1 MDPPLWHWL
10 PIQQIV
16 ARWFRVDVGW
26 LNRGF
31 CFLGLGWIVM
41 YWLAVMGVCFDW
53 ALTPVCVTIHLWAF
67 PMLVNRFGMDSSRW
81 CFSTVSLILSMF
93 FLQEHDM
100 ENYEWKFQRKIKPH
114 LLYLMGEMSC
124 WSFSCWRHR
133 PSHHRLFHIG
143 WLNNSNWLNL
153 DNFIQE
159 HDMENYE
166 DIFELNI
173 NWYMFYLIDEMNYW
187 SLNGYWRHRPSHHRL
202 FHIGWLNNSNWLN
215 LDNFIQEHDMENYKK
230 PIQLSFNGKFF
241 KFIRWKRCFMTWV
254 IVAGLFQ
261 SLKSSPG
268 RLKSAEIELNTRMFY
283 KSMIRKTRINI

>member
-143 WLNNSNWLNL
+143 C
-153 DNFIQE
+153 
-159 HDMENYE
+159 
-166 DIFELNI
+166 
-173 NWYMFYLIDEMNYW
+173 
-187 SLNGYWRHRPSHHRL
+187 
-202 FHIGWLNNSNWLN
+202 LNNSNWLN